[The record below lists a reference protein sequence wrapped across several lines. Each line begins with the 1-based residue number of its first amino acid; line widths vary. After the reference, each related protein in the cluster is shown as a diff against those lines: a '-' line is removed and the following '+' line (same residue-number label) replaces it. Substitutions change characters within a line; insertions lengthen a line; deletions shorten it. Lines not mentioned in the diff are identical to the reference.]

1 MIFTFIFTLI
11 VETIIVSHKLINAFA
26 YFICNTVITHSFML
40 MEFCLPRQDQ
50 TLG

>member
-1 MIFTFIFTLI
+1 MIFTLI
-11 VETIIVSHKLINAFA
+11 VESIIVSHQLIDAFA

-40 MEFCLPRQDQ
+40 MESSLPRQDQ